1 LAESS
6 KLVDRRHVLA
16 VRFEDVENQATKS
29 IVQSRIVRDGVVAGF
44 AILKLALNEI
54 PYRIEH
60 RSDVLLAR
68 AIVLL
73 CQTIGSVKVSGVDG
87 SACG

>member
-1 LAESS
+1 
-6 KLVDRRHVLA
+6 
-16 VRFEDVENQATKS
+16 
-29 IVQSRIVRDGVVAGF
+29 VRDGVVAGF